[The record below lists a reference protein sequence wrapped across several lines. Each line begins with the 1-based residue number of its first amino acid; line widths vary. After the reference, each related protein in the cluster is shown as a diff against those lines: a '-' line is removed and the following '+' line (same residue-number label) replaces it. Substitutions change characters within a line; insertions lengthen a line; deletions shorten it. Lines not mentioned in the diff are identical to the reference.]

1 VTRQPS
7 PPGPRPARLA
17 AGRARALGMPTRGTT
32 APQRLRRVDRWTV
45 WRCGALL
52 RASEDP
58 LVVDVGFGEHCA
70 TLREL
75 AARLRRVRPDVRV
88 VGVEI
93 DPGRVAAACEEL
105 SLAPDPGVSVVRGG
119 FELPLPGRPVLVRA
133 MNVLRQYEEA
143 AVAGAWAT
151 LAGRLAVG
159 GALVEGTCDEWGR
172 RAAWVRLDHQGSPES
187 LVLSAH
193 LPTLERPGALAPR
206 LPKCLIER
214 NVAGERVH
222 AWLAALDSAWAT
234 AAPLSPFGPR
244 QRFTATVEQ
253 VRAAGWPVR
262 GTPRR
267 WRLGEVE
274 VDWPAVR
281 P

>member
-1 VTRQPS
+1 
-7 PPGPRPARLA
+7 
-17 AGRARALGMPTRGTT
+17 
-32 APQRLRRVDRWTV
+32 
-45 WRCGALL
+45 
-52 RASEDP
+52 
-58 LVVDVGFGEHCA
+58 
-70 TLREL
+70 
-75 AARLRRVRPDVRV
+75 
-88 VGVEI
+88 
-93 DPGRVAAACEEL
+93 
-105 SLAPDPGVSVVRGG
+105 
-119 FELPLPGRPVLVRA
+119 
-133 MNVLRQYEEA
+133 
-143 AVAGAWAT
+143 
-151 LAGRLAVG
+151 
-159 GALVEGTCDEWGR
+159 
-172 RAAWVRLDHQGSPES
+172 
-187 LVLSAH
+187 LSAH